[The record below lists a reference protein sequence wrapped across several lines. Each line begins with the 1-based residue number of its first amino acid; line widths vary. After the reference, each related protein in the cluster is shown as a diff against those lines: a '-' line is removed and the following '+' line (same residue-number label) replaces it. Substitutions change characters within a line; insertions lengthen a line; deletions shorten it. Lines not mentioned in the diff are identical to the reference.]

1 MPHRALDATVTAPQA
16 APLFLAKVNPPG
28 KPSSVVFS
36 GCFCHR
42 CRQGYRIDR
51 LGARY
56 TPRLADRWARHAR
69 VVPD

>member
-1 MPHRALDATVTAPQA
+1 MPHRAHDATVTAPQA

-42 CRQGYRIDR
+42 CRPGYPMDP
-51 LGARY
+51 L
-56 TPRLADRWARHAR
+56 
-69 VVPD
+69 

>member
-36 GCFCHR
+36 GCFLSPLPA
-42 CRQGYRIDR
+42 R
-51 LGARY
+51 L
-56 TPRLADRWARHAR
+56 PN
-69 VVPD
+69 